1 MPPTSRVLA
10 AIDVGTNSLHL
21 IVARVHHD
29 GRFEVLT
36 RHKDM
41 VRLGEGGGDMHQLS
55 NDAMDRAVAALS
67 RMAELAASHDAYVRA
82 VATSAVREADNAAE
96 FIARARREAGV
107 TIEVISGVE
116 EARLIHLGV
125 LQALDTFERRLLLVD
140 IGGGS
145 TEVVVGHQ
153 GVEDVAR
160 SFKLGAV
167 RLTARFFPG
176 GSQHPAAVSACRS
189 TVRSALAVIE
199 RDVRSFGHEVAVASS
214 GTAEAV
220 ARMVQASRGGERPRT
235 FNGFRWSVT
244 ELDEVVDTLA
254 NASNTAARR
263 KIPGLDAARADI
275 MLAGA
280 LILQG
285 VAHTFGVVEFTFSD
299 FALREGVLLDTMQRL
314 TGSGTAPLRDVAR
327 RSVRQLAQRCDD
339 DPEHSAHVAHLAMSL
354 FDQTAALHGLDTLWR
369 QLLEAAALLAN
380 VGLVISHSKHHLHS
394 YYVIRNSEL
403 VGFTDHE
410 IELIALVARYHRK
423 SSPKASHPEFARL
436 STTDQQGVRLVAGLL
451 RLAIGLDRRRDRR
464 VASVTVRRRGGM
476 LEMGLTPHGLGDVDL
491 EMYAAQER
499 SDLLAAELGQ
509 RIRVTTPSR
518 ASS

>member
-1 MPPTSRVLA
+1 MPPASRVLA
-10 AIDVGTNSLHL
+10 AIDVGTNSFHL
-21 IVARVHHD
+21 IVARVHDD

-36 RHKDM
+36 REKDM
-41 VRLGEGGGDMHQLS
+41 VRLGEGAGDMSQLS
-55 NDAMDRAVAALS
+55 PDAMDRAVAALS
-67 RMAELAASHDAYVRA
+67 RMAELAASHDAHVRA
-82 VATSAVREADNAAE
+82 VATSAVREADNAE
-96 FIARARREAGV
+96 VFLARVRDATG
-107 TIEVISGVE
+107 IDIDVISGVE
-116 EARLIHLGV
+116 EARLIHLGA
-125 LQALDTFERRLLLVD
+125 LQALDVYERRLLLVD

-145 TEVVVGHQ
+145 TEVVIGHR
-153 GVEDVAR
+153 GVEEVAR

-176 GSQHPAAVSACRS
+176 GSQHPASVSACRA
-189 TVRSALAVIE
+189 TVQSALAVIE
-199 RDVRSFGHEVAVASS
+199 RDVRSAGFDVAVASS

-220 ARMVQASRGGERPRT
+220 ARMVHARRGGERPRT

-244 ELDEVVDTLA
+244 ELDEVIETLVTTPSA
-254 NASNTAARR
+254 TARR

-275 MLAGA
+275 ILAGA

-285 VAHTFGVVEFTFSD
+285 VARTFGVGEFTFSD

-314 TGSGTAPLRDVAR
+314 TGADAAPLRDVAR

-339 DPEHSAHVAHLAMSL
+339 DPSHSAHVATLATSL
-354 FDQTAALHGLDTLWR
+354 FDQTSALHGLDIAWR

-380 VGLVISHSKHHLHS
+380 VGLVISHSRHHLHS

-423 SSPKASHPEFARL
+423 STPKTSHPEFARL
-436 STTDQQGVRLVAGLL
+436 SATDQEGVRRVAGLL
-451 RLAIGLDRRRDRR
+451 RLAIGLDRRHDRR
-464 VASVTVRRRGGM
+464 VASVSVRLQRGVV
-476 LEMGLTPHGLGDVDL
+476 EIGLTPQGAGDVDL

-499 SDLLAAELGQ
+499 SDLLASELGK
-509 RIRVTTPSR
+509 RIRVTAPG
-518 ASS
+518 